1 MIGSTFS
8 AYDFGTVL
16 QSTGFGPLPPF
27 LLQDAARRIKE
38 DTIRNAVF
46 IPWILIMVQSDWII
60 INAKSSGKVLYPIFY
75 WVRAGIEVLKIVF
88 LPVIFMFIT
97 ACALPLAFAD

>member
-1 MIGSTFS
+1 
-8 AYDFGTVL
+8 
-16 QSTGFGPLPPF
+16 
-27 LLQDAARRIKE
+27 
-38 DTIRNAVF
+38 
-46 IPWILIMVQSDWII
+46 MVQSDWII